1 MSISTECMVV
11 NLNQGM
17 WEGRKLDREA
27 GRKVVTEAGAGAD
40 AATVNKLIIPK
51 EVLAPVGTARGAI
64 YNHYLLHTLPWK
76 DNGDRLLS
84 RKMYMKFIEE
94 HEQLVTKFHD
104 AVTHLVDVTYPEA
117 VAKAQFRMAG
127 LFNPND
133 YPLASELRG
142 KFYCRLTI
150 DAVTEGSDFRV
161 KMDADTVASIQEK
174 IEANLNERVGAVMS
188 KVWQQ
193 LYKLVEHYAE
203 RMKADGRLYD
213 SVRDNLIEM
222 AEILPG
228 LNVLNDP
235 NLRQIGKDIRARLGG
250 YDVKDLR
257 HKKKG
262 DELRAAAAAEAE
274 EIMETMKGFMTAM
287 GGVADAD
294 E

>member
-1 MSISTECMVV
+1 
-11 NLNQGM
+11 
-17 WEGRKLDREA
+17 
-27 GRKVVTEAGAGAD
+27 
-40 AATVNKLIIPK
+40 
-51 EVLAPVGTARGAI
+51 
-64 YNHYLLHTLPWK
+64 
-76 DNGDRLLS
+76 
-84 RKMYMKFIEE
+84 
-94 HEQLVTKFHD
+94 
-104 AVTHLVDVTYPEA
+104 
-117 VAKAQFRMAG
+117 
-127 LFNPND
+127 
-133 YPLASELRG
+133 
-142 KFYCRLTI
+142 
-150 DAVTEGSDFRV
+150 
-161 KMDADTVASIQEK
+161 MDADTVASIQEK